1 MGIKILCAM
10 GTLLAILLLL
20 VLIAPK
26 QLEMERTVLIEA
38 TADQVFPHL
47 KFFEKRKAWSPW
59 HPLDPN
65 IKTSIEGI
73 DGEVRAIS
81 KWSGND
87 KVGEGQEV
95 IESIVPNQEVVTKT
109 IFIKPWKSEAGAV
122 ISLAPEGD
130 KTKVSWG
137 FKMDLKIPFN
147 VMGLFMDMSK
157 SIAADYDRGLANL
170 KKLVEAEAA
179 AINAGNAPL
188 VVEELDL
195 PATQYIGIR
204 LTAPFTELEAKSK
217 AAMTKLQDALK
228 AKSISPSGPPRSL
241 FYVWDMEKQQSEMMV
256 TAPVAAKADLGP
268 GFEYVSFPA
277 SKGLKVAYYGE
288 YGGTGAAHGALDEYA
303 NKKGLKIKT
312 PVIEEY
318 YTDPSTQA
326 DPKKWLTN
334 VLYML
339 E

>member
-1 MGIKILCAM
+1 MGLKILYVLGA
-10 GTLLAILLLL
+10 LLAILLLL

-26 QLEMERTVLIEA
+26 KLEMERSILINA

-47 KFFEKRKAWSPW
+47 KFFAKRAAWSPW

-73 DGEVRAIS
+73 DGEVGAVS

-95 IESIVPNQEVVTKT
+95 IESLIPNQEVVTKT
-109 IFIKPWKSEAGAV
+109 IFIKPWESEAEAAV
-122 ISLAPEGD
+122 RLAPQGGQ
-130 KTKVSWG
+130 TKVTWG
-137 FKMDLKIPFN
+137 FNMPMKIPFN

-170 KKLVEAEAA
+170 KKLVEAEAE

-188 VVEELDL
+188 LVEELDL
-195 PATQYIGIR
+195 PAMQYLGIR

-228 AKSISPSGPPRSL
+228 AKGISPSGPPRSL
-241 FYVWDMEKQQSEMMV
+241 YYVWDLEKQQAEMMV
-256 TAPVAAKADLGP
+256 TAPVTAKADLGS
-268 GFEYVSFPA
+268 GFEYVSFPV